1 MKIELNKK
9 QESLKQELRE
19 YFTSMMTSS
28 LTKELSDDKY
38 FEGGGPEFRNCLL
51 YTSDAA
57 DE

>member
-38 FEGGGPEFRNCLL
+38 FEGGGPEFRLSL
-51 YTSDAA
+51 IHI
-57 DE
+57 